1 MQVTTFSK
9 REQVTQ
15 AVLTLVMAKVGVPL
29 KHSLEFMFQVF
40 TFIIIDVVPFYPL
53 NLSLKGCL
61 YLCIQDFSSGKSPKL
76 ASFPNLDSHRQ
87 VIGAFVLLEMKN

>member
-1 MQVTTFSK
+1 MYLFADMMMINSIIDMQVTTFSK

-53 NLSLKGCL
+53 NFSLKGC
-61 YLCIQDFSSGKSPKL
+61 ISAFKISP
-76 ASFPNLDSHRQ
+76 
-87 VIGAFVLLEMKN
+87 LESPLN

>member
-15 AVLTLVMAKVGVPL
+15 AVLTLAMAKVGVPL

-40 TFIIIDVVPFYPL
+40 TFIIKDVFHPL
-53 NLSLKGCL
+53 NFSLKGCISAFKISPL
-61 YLCIQDFSSGKSPKL
+61 ESFPKL

-87 VIGAFVLLEMKN
+87 VIGACVLLEMKN